1 MAFYREN
8 YCPQLNKSPL
18 QDSIHVCNRGQI
30 YTAAADILF
39 IKRCYKSGAGVTA
52 RPGAQPCWLKGR
64 VAQEKESPMSHV
76 PELSE
81 EPVVNHRTMPPM
93 TWNGALIGP
102 LETAT
107 HYLHLTAFP
116 CDKCNGPV
124 IVASLG
130 TRHDHITQETDIRP
144 VGAICIACGDR
155 PEAILPSSV
164 DKGFRPV
171 EWPWAIRPVV
181 QP

>member
-1 MAFYREN
+1 MVHCEILSMCAIGVRFIRRRLPYWLSKGVSKRRRCHRAARRPAMPAKCRPVVAREGE
-8 YCPQLNKSPL
+8 
-18 QDSIHVCNRGQI
+18 V
-30 YTAAADILF
+30 
-39 IKRCYKSGAGVTA
+39 
-52 RPGAQPCWLKGR
+52 
-64 VAQEKESPMSHV
+64 PMSEV
-76 PELSE
+76 PILTDD
-81 EPVVNHRTMPPM
+81 PVANNRTMPPM
-93 TWNGALIGP
+93 TWNGALVGP

-116 CDKCNGPV
+116 CQKCNGPV
-124 IVASLG
+124 IAGSLG
-130 TRHDHITQETDIRP
+130 TRHDNITQETDIRP

-164 DKGFRPV
+164 DQGFRPV